1 MDVTDDH
8 VRRTFSAQTNMA
20 WKEFVEKA
28 YEHINRPH
36 DDVRLGYWIS
46 GDARALSYLTCEYD
60 WKTAL
65 NRLKER
71 VVAVRTR
78 AVTMEVMDM
87 VSTDPLNNNKLT
99 YWLAGARARTKGTR
113 YRKAEGKAMA

>member
-1 MDVTDDH
+1 
-8 VRRTFSAQTNMA
+8 MA
-20 WKEFVEKA
+20 WKEFVEKV

-36 DDVRLGYWIS
+36 DNVCLGYRIS
-46 GDARALSYLTCEYD
+46 GDACALSYLTCEYD

-71 VVAVRTR
+71 VVAAQTR

-87 VSTDPLNNNKLT
+87 VSTDPLSNNKLT
-99 YWLAGARARTKGTR
+99 YWLAGARARTKGTC
-113 YRKAEGKAMA
+113 YQKAEGKAMP

>member
-8 VRRTFSAQTNMA
+8 VRHTFSTQTNMA
-20 WKEFVEKA
+20 CKEFVEKA

-36 DDVRLGYWIS
+36 DDVHLGYQIS
-46 GDARALSYLTCEYD
+46 GDARALSYLTCEYN
-60 WKTAL
+60 WKTVL
-65 NRLKER
+65 NRLKEQ
-71 VVAVRTR
+71 VVAAWTR

-99 YWLAGARARTKGTR
+99 YWLAGARACTKGTH
-113 YRKAEGKAMA
+113 YWKAEGKAML